1 MGEWQRDAR
10 AAGFDLAALTVI
22 ADFVAGG
29 IVTIDGAP
37 IEVLP
42 GYWVIP
48 GFLPH
53 DGRVILA
60 AVDRRRSAGRLDESA
75 GDLVGILSRAVAD
88 GQSAKSA
95 TTAAA
100 RARP

>member
-1 MGEWQRDAR
+1 MAQWQREAR

-29 IVTIDGAP
+29 IVMIDGAP

-53 DGRVILA
+53 DGQVILA
-60 AVDRRRSAGRLDESA
+60 AVDRRHRDDGLDASS
-75 GDLVGILSRAVAD
+75 GDLVGILSRAVAA
-88 GQSAKSA
+88 GSAQ
-95 TTAAA
+95 AA
-100 RARP
+100 